1 MTWPAAPRLRPPRPS
16 AVGHVRAFPLH
27 GDNEPL
33 VTQEPDRLANRVA
46 RDAMLAHQG
55 RLRRQWPA
63 GSELPGRDRSLEQSG
78 QLTVDGDS
86 RLVIKHLTRVNI
98 CIRLYSLAYG
108 YRQVLTGAHM
118 LRAWAPHGDPAMRQ
132 SKPPCRRR
140 HPVTA
145 ASRERS
151 DHD

>member
-33 VTQEPDRLANRVA
+33 VTQEPDRLANRVT
-46 RDAMLAHQG
+46 RDAVLAHQG
-55 RLRRQWPA
+55 RLRRQWSA
-63 GSELPGRDRSLEQSG
+63 GGELPGRDRGPEQSG

-86 RLVIKHLTRVNI
+86 RLMIKHLTRVNI
-98 CIRLYSLAYG
+98 CIRPHSLAYG
-108 YRQVLTGAHM
+108 YRQVLTGVHM
-118 LRAWAPHGDPAMRQ
+118 LRAWAPHTDLAVQQG
-132 SKPPCRRR
+132 KPLRDADTEPC
-140 HPVTA
+140 
-145 ASRERS
+145 ASRDRS